1 MADLTARD
9 VMTADPVTVEPA
21 MSVKEAARLMSERH
35 VGALPVV
42 DDSGLVGIVT
52 EGDLIMQDVKVRF
65 PTTIHLLD
73 AFIFYPP
80 SQGRLETE
88 LKKAVAAT
96 VDDVMSREPVTVK
109 ATDTIEDVA
118 TVMVDR
124 DVSRLPVL
132 DDGRLVGIISKSD
145 LVRTIATQS

>member
-9 VMTADPVTVEPA
+9 IMTTDVVTVEPSL
-21 MSVKEAARLMSERH
+21 SVKEAARIMSERAL
-35 VGALPVV
+35 GALPVI
-42 DDSGLVGIVT
+42 DDGAVVGIVT

-80 SQGRLETE
+80 SQEKMEGE

-96 VDDVMSREPVTVK
+96 VAQVMTREPVHVT
-109 ATDTIEDVA
+109 ADASIEDVA
-118 TVMVDR
+118 TLMVDR
-124 DVSRLPVL
+124 DVSRVL
-132 DDGRLVGIISKSD
+132 VMDGTSLVGVVSKSD
-145 LVRTIATQS
+145 IVRTIAAQG